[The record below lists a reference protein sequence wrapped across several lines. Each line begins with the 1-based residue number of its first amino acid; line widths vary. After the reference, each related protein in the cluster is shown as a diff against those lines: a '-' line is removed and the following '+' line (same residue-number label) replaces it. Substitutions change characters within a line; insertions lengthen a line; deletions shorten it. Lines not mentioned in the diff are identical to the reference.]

1 MNGVPDDPVLV
12 HAPPLRRHMPVLAA
26 RGAGMEDADGVAR
39 MLRARVGGQFW
50 APAPH
55 VVRPVIITAS
65 AAVQRRHGQ
74 AGLAALLDHVLGHVR
89 QDEVVLVARDRY
101 GAAARMARRRGIAA
115 IYGPVDPHALLD
127 GAREVHGLG
136 MNDLLRL
143 AALRGLRAL
152 LYGAAHDPVP
162 RPVTYGECAHDL
174 TARTAY
180 VDPFDG
186 AAVPLGRIV
195 DILSLW
201 RARILSGREIAV
213 CVGMAL
219 WKRERI
225 GEFLPHAPGH
235 PTFCRTAS
243 AALRRATRAQGG
255 GGAIAGWATRLPEGI
270 ARDAQAAGVALW
282 RVEDGFVRSVGLGSD
297 LCVPCSIFVDRRGI
311 YYDPSGPSDLEHILA
326 TTDFDEQ
333 ILARAGRLIERM
345 VKGGVSKYG
354 RADTTVP
361 PPAWDAG
368 GRRVLLVPGQVAD
381 DLSVRAGGGAIQ
393 GNLELLR
400 AVRGHNPDAFIIYRP
415 HPDVDAGHRA
425 GHLPDAEIMQ
435 YADRISRG
443 GSITTLMM
451 QVDEIHTLTSL
462 AGFEGLLRGLAVVTY
477 GVPFYAGWGLTRDLG
492 DVPCMRRN
500 RSLSIKALVAGT
512 LLLYPLYT
520 DPLTRLPCEVETLL
534 GRFGDTAVWRVSML
548 TRLRQLQGKLAHLCG
563 RRNHK

>member
-1 MNGVPDDPVLV
+1 MTRIPDDALLL

-26 RGAGMEDADGVAR
+26 RGAGLVDHAGVAR

-50 APAPH
+50 APAPD
-55 VVRPVIITAS
+55 VVRPVIVTAS
-65 AAVQRRHGQ
+65 TVEQRRHGQ
-74 AGLAALLDHVLGHVR
+74 ARLAILLDRILTCVR
-89 QDEVVLVARDRY
+89 PDEVLLVAHGRH

-136 MNDLLRL
+136 LGDLVRL
-143 AALRGLRAL
+143 AALRGLRAVR
-152 LYGAAHDPVP
+152 YATAHDEAPQ
-162 RPVTYGECAHDL
+162 PVTYDACAHDL
-174 TARTAY
+174 TVRTTY
-180 VDPFDG
+180 TDPFDG
-186 AAVPLGRIV
+186 AVVPLGRIV

-201 RARILSGREIAV
+201 RARIVSGREISA

-225 GEFLPHAPGH
+225 GEFLAHAPGH
-235 PTFCRTAS
+235 PAFCRSAA
-243 AALRRATRAQGG
+243 AALRLAGRVQG

-270 ARDAQAAGVALW
+270 VRDAQAAGVALW

-311 YYDPSGPSDLEHILA
+311 YYDPSEPSDLEHILA
-326 TTDFDEQ
+326 TTDFDAG
-333 ILARAGRLIERM
+333 ILARAERLITRM
-345 VKGGVSKYG
+345 VDGGVSKYG

-361 PPAWDAG
+361 PPTWDAG

-393 GNLELLR
+393 GNEELLR
-400 AVRGHNPDAFIIYRP
+400 AVRKHNPDAFVIYRP

-425 GHLPDAEIMQ
+425 GHLQDAQIMR
-435 YADRISRG
+435 YADMVSRG

-462 AGFEGLLRGLAVVTY
+462 AGFEGLLRGRSVVTY
-477 GVPFYAGWGLTRDLG
+477 GVPFYAGWGLTTDLG
-492 DVPCMRRN
+492 DVPCVRRN

-512 LLLYPLYT
+512 LLLYPLYI

-534 GRFGDTAVWRVSML
+534 GRFGDRTVWRVSML

-563 RRNHK
+563 RRNNK